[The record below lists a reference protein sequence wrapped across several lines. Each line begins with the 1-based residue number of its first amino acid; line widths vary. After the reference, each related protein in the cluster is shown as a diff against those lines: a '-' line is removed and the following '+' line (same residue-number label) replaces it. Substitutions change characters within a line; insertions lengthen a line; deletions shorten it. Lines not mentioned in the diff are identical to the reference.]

1 MLQLKSYCIEHIS
14 LCVAALGSSF
24 ITRCVRLIDYIYIYI
39 YILFS
44 GQLKQCAVP
53 EKSGVKLS
61 TAYVIML

>member
-39 YILFS
+39 LFS